1 MKQEELNEVLRLHKL
16 WLENNSDG
24 VRANLRRADLRGADL
39 RRADLRGANFRD
51 ADLAGADLAGA
62 DLRDADLRDA
72 NLRGAALRDTNLKS
86 ANLVGADLDFSVF
99 PLWCGSFNIKV
110 NERLPIQLIYHICK
124 MKIETDDV
132 DLKRL
137 LKLKTFRK
145 VANKF
150 HRVKECGTV

>member
-24 VRANLRRADLRGADL
+24 VRADLRSADLMDANLRSADL
-39 RRADLRGANFRD
+39 RRADLRS
-51 ADLAGADLAGA
+51 ADLSD
-62 DLRDADLRDA
+62 
-72 NLRGAALRDTNLKS
+72 
-86 ANLVGADLDFSVF
+86 ADLDFSVF

-124 MKIETDDV
+124 MKIETDDA

-137 LKLKTFRK
+137 VNSKTFRK

-150 HRVKECGTV
+150 HRVSECGTV